1 MFVAESVWV
10 IDIRKGFTP
19 TSLFDQV
26 SKLKCGSC
34 TLVQYHSIHV
44 HPPLRLRLCP
54 NHKIFFYLWPRTTV
68 YMQVRTLLT
77 MNVTLW
83 PFQILETIHIHIHN
97 LYWFTLAPVLDYCCL
112 CLETGTWIQCQHRF
126 TLNDTVHRSGIQ
138 QVKYRVVYYD
148 HWKHQGI
155 QNSLKEWV
163 DANCLCSIHTSVS
176 AESS

>member
-1 MFVAESVWV
+1 MCGGVTCRFVAGSVWV
-10 IDIRKGFTP
+10 IDSRKGFTP

-83 PFQILETIHIHIHN
+83 PFQILETIHVHIYKLMLVHTSTSSR
-97 LYWFTLAPVLDYCCL
+97 LWLSVLGNWYTSTVPTPIRTEHIATVMQC
-112 CLETGTWIQCQHRF
+112 TGQ
-126 TLNDTVHRSGIQ
+126 VSSK
-138 QVKYRVVYYD
+138 VKYICRAC
-148 HWKHQGI
+148 
-155 QNSLKEWV
+155 S
-163 DANCLCSIHTSVS
+163 ANRGS
-176 AESS
+176 